1 MALNPC
7 KQGKT
12 VFPPSQI
19 RRTGL
24 RPVAT
29 DHHAVLARIEVRV
42 IRTFR
47 SSFAAFVALATALI
61 VPGAARAESDVPAV
75 IVDADSGEVL
85 YAEEATRPWF
95 PASTTKLMTAY
106 VALREVEKGNISFD
120 TPIVGSANAAKQPPS
135 KIGIRPG
142 QEITLGNA
150 LKILMVKSANDISVV
165 VAEGVGGS
173 VPGFSTLMN
182 REAARLGMHESH
194 FVNPHGLHRDDHVTS
209 ARDMAIL
216 ARALLREFPQYRGLW
231 GIGAVQLGNRK
242 YPNTNGLIGRYS
254 GAMGMKT
261 GFVCASGFNL
271 VSAAERG
278 GRTLIAV
285 VFGASSGSD
294 RTLKAAQLL
303 DQGFGGGGGAPGRSL
318 HALTASA
325 ETRAP
330 NRRAAI
336 CGRRGPPASEEDAGG
351 SISAATAADNADNIM
366 NPGRS
371 LYAGSESQS
380 VGARVGGRISLG
392 PRAPLEAV
400 EVRLGREPG
409 STEVARRAGGTKAE
423 AQAFTEEPKRRAGNP
438 LALAGPMQRPG
449 AAARIGNA
457 KESVARPAA
466 AASLKAKKRPEAAK
480 ADLAGNPD
488 KKTADKK
495 TASKKEP
502 GKKAPEPKTAPKA
515 RNTAGAGT

>member
-1 MALNPC
+1 M
-7 KQGKT
+7 
-12 VFPPSQI
+12 
-19 RRTGL
+19 
-24 RPVAT
+24 
-29 DHHAVLARIEVRV
+29 

-47 SSFAAFVALATALI
+47 FRPSAAPVLARPLLALGLLASAFFGLAGI
-61 VPGAARAESDVPAV
+61 ARAESDVPAV

-120 TPIVGSANAAKQPPS
+120 TPIVGSAHAAKQPPS
-135 KIGIRPG
+135 KIGIKPG

-150 LKILMVKSANDISVV
+150 LKIIMVKSANDISVV
-165 VAEGVGGS
+165 IAEGVGGS
-173 VPGFSTLMN
+173 EAGFSAMMN
-182 REAARLGMHESH
+182 REAARLGMHQSH
-194 FVNPHGLHRDDHVTS
+194 FVNPHGLHRDNHVTS

-254 GAMGMKT
+254 GSIGMKT

-271 VSAAERG
+271 VSAAERS

-285 VFGASSGSD
+285 VFGASSGAD

-303 DQGFGGGGGAPGRSL
+303 DQGFAAGGGGFMGGGGSSGRSL

-351 SISAATAADNADNIM
+351 SISFSANADSPDNIM

-371 LYAGSESQS
+371 FYAASEAAN
-380 VGARVGGRISLG
+380 VGARSGSRISLG
-392 PRAPLEAV
+392 PRAPLEAIAV
-400 EVRLGREPG
+400 HLGRVAG
-409 STEVARRAGGTKAE
+409 STEVARRAGGSKNE
-423 AQAFTEEPKRRAGNP
+423 AQAFAAEPKRRAGHP
-438 LALAGPMQRPG
+438 LALAAPMQRPG
-449 AAARIGNA
+449 AAARIGTA
-457 KESVARPAA
+457 KEGATRPAK
-466 AASLKAKKRPEAAK
+466 AASLNAKGREKAQADKARAAPAQAAKTKQLPAQKAAEKKVPPAKTTPKAKKAA
-480 ADLAGNPD
+480 
-488 KKTADKK
+488 
-495 TASKKEP
+495 E
-502 GKKAPEPKTAPKA
+502 
-515 RNTAGAGT
+515 AGAGT